1 MSLGP
6 IEVIVVGFPGNKFNG
21 AVLPELMALVEA
33 GTITVVDGVF
43 ITKDAAGDVAFVEFG
58 EVGIDGEAAALA
70 DLVGEAMELVSDED
84 VDELAANLEPGS
96 SAAMLVFE
104 HTWAKGFRDAIAGS
118 GGELLADFRVPAVAV
133 EELLVALAEL
143 D

>member
-33 GTITVVDGVF
+33 GTIAVVDGVF
-43 ITKDAAGDVAFVEFG
+43 IAKDDAGDVVFVEFG
-58 EVGIDGEAAALA
+58 EDGLDGEVAALA
-70 DLVGEAMELVSDED
+70 DLVGEAMELVSED
-84 VDELAANLEPGS
+84 DVEELAEGLEPGS
-96 SAAMLVFE
+96 SAAVLVFE

-133 EELLVALAEL
+133 AELVAALAEI

>member
-6 IEVIVVGFPGNKFNG
+6 IEVIVVGFPGSKFNG
-21 AVLPELMALVEA
+21 AVLPELTALVEA

-43 ITKDAAGDVAFVEFG
+43 IAKDDAGDVVFVEFG
-58 EVGIDGEAAALA
+58 EDGLDGEVAAFA

-84 VDELAANLEPGS
+84 VDELAAGLDPGS
-96 SAAMLVFE
+96 SAAVLVFE

-118 GGELLADFRVPAVAV
+118 GGELIADFRVPAVAV
-133 EELLVALAEL
+133 EELVAALSEL

>member
-6 IEVIVVGFPGNKFNG
+6 IEVIVVGFPGSKFNG
-21 AVLPELMALVEA
+21 VVLPELMALVEA

-58 EVGIDGEAAALA
+58 EDGIDGEVAALA
-70 DLVGEAMELVSDED
+70 DLVGEALELVSDED
-84 VDELAANLEPGS
+84 VDELAEGLEPGS

-133 EELLVALAEL
+133 EELLTALAEL

>member
-6 IEVIVVGFPGNKFNG
+6 IEVIVVGFPGSKFNG

-58 EVGIDGEAAALA
+58 EAGIDGDAAALA

-84 VDELAANLEPGS
+84 VDELAASLAPGS

-133 EELLVALAEL
+133 EELLAALAEL

>member
-6 IEVIVVGFPGNKFNG
+6 IEVIVVGFPGSKFNG

-58 EVGIDGEAAALA
+58 EDGIDAEVAALA
-70 DLVGEAMELVSDED
+70 DLVGEALELVSDED
-84 VDELAANLEPGS
+84 VDELAEGLEPGS

-133 EELLVALAEL
+133 EELLTTLAEL

>member
-43 ITKDAAGDVAFVEFG
+43 ITKDAAGDVAFVEFS
-58 EVGIDGEAAALA
+58 EAGIDGDAAALA

-84 VDELAANLEPGS
+84 VDELAASLDPGS

-133 EELLVALAEL
+133 EELLAALAEL

>member
-6 IEVIVVGFPGNKFNG
+6 IEVIVVGFPGSKFNG
-21 AVLPELMALVEA
+21 AVLPELTALVEA

-43 ITKDAAGDVAFVEFG
+43 IAKDDAGDVVFVEFG
-58 EVGIDGEAAALA
+58 EDGLDGEVAAFA
-70 DLVGEAMELVSDED
+70 DLVGEAMELVSEED
-84 VDELAANLEPGS
+84 VDELAAGLDPGS
-96 SAAMLVFE
+96 SAAVLVFE

-118 GGELLADFRVPAVAV
+118 GGELIADFRVPAVAV
-133 EELLVALAEL
+133 EELVSALSEL

>member
-1 MSLGP
+1 
-6 IEVIVVGFPGNKFNG
+6 
-21 AVLPELMALVEA
+21 MALVEA

-58 EVGIDGEAAALA
+58 EAGIDGDAAALA

-84 VDELAANLEPGS
+84 VDELAASLAPGS

-133 EELLVALAEL
+133 EELLAALAEL

>member
-6 IEVIVVGFPGNKFNG
+6 IEVIVVGFPGSKFNG

-43 ITKDAAGDVAFVEFG
+43 ITKDSAGDVAFVEFG
-58 EVGIDGEAAALA
+58 EDGIDGEVAALA
-70 DLVGEAMELVSDED
+70 DLVGEALELVSDED
-84 VDELAANLEPGS
+84 VDELAEGLEPGS

-133 EELLVALAEL
+133 EELLTALAEL